1 MVSFELDKEIE
12 KDVLHILIIVW
23 RWKKV
28 LSPHEEWNLRPSDS
42 AKVRAPMLYHWATET
57 LQWVRFITNF
67 IWHTSCILLG
77 SAMSIESCLWIE
89 IRERIGARNPKVWGS
104 IPHGDSEFFL
114 CPTLVIRQKTS
125 FSRFLSI
132 LTRTW
137 ILCFVKEYIY
147 FSFRIK
153 FYCLQSPN
161 LYLFDL
167 SFCRWSY
174 GVLLYEIFTIGNI
187 EWKFMRTCRCFLL
200 YTMFVYKQYNVF
212 S

>member
-28 LSPHEEWNLRPSDS
+28 LSLHGEWNLRPSDS

-57 LQWVRFITNF
+57 LQWVHTARISNVDRVMFVNRNKRENRSAESEGLRFDSSWGLRIF
-67 IWHTSCILLG
+67 SSSHT
-77 SAMSIESCLWIE
+77 M
-89 IRERIGARNPKVWGS
+89 IRR
-104 IPHGDSEFFL
+104 
-114 CPTLVIRQKTS
+114 KTS

-200 YTMFVYKQYNVF
+200 YTMFN
-212 S
+212 

>member
-1 MVSFELDKEIE
+1 MKKSLESPWGMEPQTFGFREGPRSGALPLSHRDSSVSEVYYEVHMTH
-12 KDVLHILIIVW
+12 VLHTARISNV
-23 RWKKV
+23 
-28 LSPHEEWNLRPSDS
+28 D
-42 AKVRAPMLYHWATET
+42 RAMF
-57 LQWVRFITNF
+57 VK
-67 IWHTSCILLG
+67 
-77 SAMSIESCLWIE
+77 E

-114 CPTLVIRQKTS
+114 RPTLVIRRKTS

-187 EWKFMRTCRCFLL
+187 EWKFMRPCRCFWL
-200 YTMFVYKQYNVF
+200 YTMFY
-212 S
+212 

>member
-23 RWKKV
+23 QWKKI

-42 AKVRAPMLYHWATET
+42 AKVRDPMLYHWATDT
-57 LQWVRFITNF
+57 LQWVRFIMKF
-67 IWHTSCILLG
+67 IWHTSCILLE

-89 IRERIGARNPKVWGS
+89 IRERIGARNPKV
-104 IPHGDSEFFL
+104 PHGDSEFFL
-114 CPTLVIRQKTS
+114 RSTLVIRRKTS

-137 ILCFVKEYIY
+137 ILCFVREYIY
-147 FSFRIK
+147 LCCRIK
-153 FYCLQSPN
+153 CYCLQSLN
-161 LYLFDL
+161 LYSFDL
-167 SFCRWSY
+167 LFCRWSY

-200 YTMFVYKQYNVF
+200 CTMFY
-212 S
+212 